1 MRPIKASVVPC
12 KTIKRYYKTLLNQAM
27 KKLQKRVAKVTPRK
41 IHADQTIVF
50 YKLPIV
56 AVLELVYDADAQHRG
71 WRVLTSGEGENPL
84 FTFERIPPPPRG
96 RNKQVH
102 INPWF
107 MREMF
112 FAIRTVEE
120 ARVFLERFGPYQ
132 LDPDQKP
139 IPITFRSLLSQ
150 QNFFMDAANLSLDE
164 WRRLTKESYK
174 DHQQATRALRP
185 FFEDL
190 QLWSDV
196 QMRLIFEP
204 NLQAQAISRSVSEAL
219 QASIFLDKAQRRIFT
234 LCQCG
239 CRQPIR
245 ATGGGGRKYFSKRCG
260 NKVRQAKWRDAHP
273 RN

>member
-41 IHADQTIVF
+41 IHTDQTIVF

-120 ARVFLERFGPYQ
+120 AKAFLERFGPYQ
-132 LDPDQKP
+132 LDPDKKP

-150 QNFFMDAANLSLDE
+150 QNFFIDAANSSLDE
-164 WRRLTKESYK
+164 WWRLTKLHYRQRELGEL
-174 DHQQATRALRP
+174 QA
-185 FFEDL
+185 
-190 QLWSDV
+190 
-196 QMRLIFEP
+196 
-204 NLQAQAISRSVSEAL
+204 NLQSLYLWGEAQMSLMFAPVLHAEIVSRDVAHAL
-219 QASIFLDKAQRRIFT
+219 QASVFLDKTKGREFNR
-234 LCQCG
+234 CQCG
-239 CRQPIR
+239 CRQPIK
-245 ATGGGGRKYFSKRCG
+245 ATSGGGRKYFSRKCG
-260 NKVRQAKWRDAHP
+260 NKVRQAKWRDAHH